1 MVWRRIFI
9 WIKIV
14 LMLTLW
20 QEGKKQNTS
29 QKTKHWIP
37 LTKHALQLGGTGS
50 LMKKGVALVPQKPST
65 STPFTQRRTLAHVHM
80 HPHPFK
86 LPDHPC
92 VRTYITYAVWCQ
104 QKVSFRWGYVCWG
117 FQEAAVHLFS
127 FCWLGICFF
136 PHIYI
141 LPDIWA
147 HRLELSGKPKVSSHL
162 RQAWAADRKH
172 AVCTCDIMVYFQ

>member
-65 STPFTQRRTLAHVHM
+65 STPFTQRRTLAYVHM

-86 LPDHPC
+86 LKTTLVCAHILHMLSDVSRKWVSDEDMFVEGSKKQLCIFSHFADS
-92 VRTYITYAVWCQ
+92 VFAFFHTFTSCQ
-104 QKVSFRWGYVCWG
+104 TF
-117 FQEAAVHLFS
+117 EPTA
-127 FCWLGICFF
+127 
-136 PHIYI
+136 
-141 LPDIWA
+141 
-147 HRLELSGKPKVSSHL
+147 
-162 RQAWAADRKH
+162 
-172 AVCTCDIMVYFQ
+172 